1 MREGQNPA
9 KFIGH
14 VAKPEAITIAVLT
27 YIPFLSGYY
36 AQGLDVLKVCLE
48 SIWEHTD
55 EAYDLMVF
63 DNGSGHEAVSFL
75 MEAHR
80 KGNIQFLIL
89 SEKNLGKGGAWNVI
103 FESAP
108 GEIIA
113 YSDSDALFSRGWL
126 TKSLELLN
134 GFPNVGMVTSRPFRT
149 SPESYT
155 ATVEWAEQDPA
166 AKIERGQFIPWDTF
180 FEFDRSLQQDEA
192 FIRQRYQTTE
202 DVRIHYQGLDSQA
215 GASHWQFVARKST
228 LKQFLPFDMQKPMRQ
243 VRQLD
248 ERVNDKGLLRLMIT
262 EPLAMNMSNTLRPVL
277 TKSAEP
283 GGPER
288 RGFRKRIL
296 ETKPVKR
303 VLLAVYNRIFRWYY
317 GS

>member
-14 VAKPEAITIAVLT
+14 VAKPEAITVAVLT

-36 AQGLDVLKVCLE
+36 AQGLDVLKTCLG
-48 SIWEHTD
+48 SIWENTD
-55 EAYDLMVF
+55 EKYDLMVF
-63 DNGSGHEAVSFL
+63 DNGSGHETVNYL
-75 MEAHR
+75 LEAQR

-103 FESAP
+103 FDAAP

-113 YSDSDALFSRGWL
+113 YSDSDALFSHGWL
-126 TKSLELLN
+126 TESLALLDA
-134 GFPNVGMVTSRPFRT
+134 FPDVGMVTSRPFRT
-149 SPESYT
+149 APESYSS
-155 ATVEWAEQDPA
+155 TVEWAEIEPSA
-166 AKIERGQFIPWDTF
+166 AIKRGQFIPWETF

-192 FIRQRYQTTE
+192 FIRNRYQTTE
-202 DVRIHYQGLDSQA
+202 DVRISYQGLEAQA
-215 GASHWQFVARKST
+215 GASHWQFLARKRI
-228 LKQFLPFDMQKPMRQ
+228 LQKFVPFDMQKPMRQ

-248 ERVNDKGLLRLMIT
+248 ERVNEEGLLRLMIT
-262 EPLAMNMSNTLRPVL
+262 KPLAMNMSNTLRPVL
-277 TKSAEP
+277 VSSSEK

-288 RGFRKRIL
+288 RSLWKRFLEIKTVKRIL
-296 ETKPVKR
+296 
-303 VLLAVYNRIFRWYY
+303 LAIYNRIFRWYY